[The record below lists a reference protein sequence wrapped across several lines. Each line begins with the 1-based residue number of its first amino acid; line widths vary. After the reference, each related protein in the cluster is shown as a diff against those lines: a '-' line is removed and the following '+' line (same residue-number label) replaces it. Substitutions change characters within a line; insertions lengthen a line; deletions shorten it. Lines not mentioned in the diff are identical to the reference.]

1 MGFTQII
8 IRQMLRSEAL
18 SERIHE
24 LSEKLQ
30 GLFPQVSLC
39 RVVVESEGSQR
50 KGRPYLVSV
59 TVRLPGSEIDAGRHQ
74 HEDVYVALRDAF
86 AAAENQL
93 GVPERLAA

>member
-24 LSEKLQ
+24 LSERLQ
-30 GLFPQVSLC
+30 GLFPQISLC
-39 RVVVESEGSQR
+39 RVVVESEDSQR
-50 KGRPYLVSV
+50 KGHPYLVSV
-59 TVRLPGSEIDAGRHQ
+59 TVRLPGSEIVAGHQ

-86 AAAENQL
+86 AAAEDQL